1 MDQNYINKVG
11 SGLAISER
19 LEIRLAVIVGDE
31 VYFSFVQFKKEHP
44 DDNYHFGYVVY
55 DFIDNCVPECYNPW
69 YFSPESA
76 LEEYKIVA
84 TLPKTE

>member
-1 MDQNYINKVG
+1 MDKSYIDRVG

-19 LEIRLAVIVGDE
+19 LEIRLAVVVGDE

-55 DFIDNCVPECYNPW
+55 DFVEDCVPDGYNPW

-76 LEEYKIVA
+76 LEDFKILLVQ
-84 TLPKTE
+84 PRKT

>member
-1 MDQNYINKVG
+1 MDRNYINKVG
-11 SGLAISER
+11 NDLAISER
-19 LEIRLAVIVGDE
+19 LEIRLAVVVKDE
-31 VYFSFVQFKKEHP
+31 VYFSFVEFKEQHP
-44 DDNYHFGYVVY
+44 NDDYHFGYVVY

-76 LEEYKIVA
+76 LEEYKIVS